1 MSVHKIDVVYSSQR
15 KVIRE
20 LSIVIAFLALLLTE
34 CAACTATESTQPQET
49 TVDIAT
55 GSTQPETTRGT
66 SVVLEERTETTTEAA
81 PPPKTR
87 TPTTVAPAGQVS
99 AIGDSVM
106 KGAVGTLQQKIPNL
120 SVIDVQG
127 SLQAPAAIGILRQ
140 RRAADQL
147 GDVVVVHIGNN
158 GPFSAEE
165 FDEMMQV
172 LAGVHKVLVVNLTV
186 PHGVNDPIAVPN
198 NAMLAEGVRRYPS
211 TVLVD
216 WHAAS
221 AGHPDFVE
229 RDGIHLTLQGAQ
241 AYADLIATHLAGP

>member
-1 MSVHKIDVVYSSQR
+1 M
-15 KVIRE
+15 RE
-20 LSIVIAFLALLLTE
+20 PAIVAAFLVVLFTG
-34 CAACTATESTQPQET
+34 CAAHIATESTRPEEAT
-49 TVDIAT
+49 AYTVTESTRPEEPTAYTST
-55 GSTQPETTRGT
+55 GSTQAQK
-66 SVVLEERTETTTEAA
+66 TTTANTTAA
-81 PPPKTR
+81 ASEKKTTPPV
-87 TPTTVAPAGQVS
+87 TVAPATQEAS

-106 KGAVGTLQQKIPNL
+106 KGAVGTLQQEIPTL
-120 SVIDVQG
+120 GVIDVQG

-198 NAMLAEGVRRYPS
+198 NAVLAEGVRRYPN

-216 WHAAS
+216 WRTVCAE
-221 AGHPDFVE
+221 HPEFVE
-229 RDGIHLTLQGAQ
+229 WDGIHLTAQGAQ
-241 AYADLIATHLAGP
+241 AYADLIATHL